1 MTAATAQALAQQG
14 YRVLPVRRGTK
25 TPAVSKWPAKAT
37 ADPAAVPQLW
47 GDRPYDVG
55 IATGQGVV
63 VVDLDV
69 KNGANGIQAFEELGY
84 PRGYTVTTPSG
95 GQHLYYST
103 PHTYKNHIGIA
114 PGIDVRSDGGYV
126 KAYGDLPAMED
137 LPRLPEAMHHW
148 LTRSKEPATTA
159 QAPAATEDFAQHIW
173 DQALADLRAL
183 ADLPP
188 GGRDSNDHGWDTG
201 AYAYACQLVR
211 AANTLGPDY
220 LDRAHTA
227 FDAAAP
233 PRDGTYNPAHKW
245 ASAERA
251 VGSDV
256 LTGGDTFNPEED
268 FQPLPSQEQEEEP
281 LSAGAKKELQK
292 LRDRAAA
299 EQAFQTEQ
307 LAAATHPQAVDL
319 DALDV
324 DDALQPQYLRRT
336 DGQPLLYPGLTHSL
350 AGDSGS
356 GKTWLAYWEVVQVLR
371 RGDGDVLVLDYE
383 GASARSFKQ
392 RMQALGWRESL
403 KRVTYYN
410 KPAGL
415 DWPELDQLL
424 TRPYAYAV
432 IDGVNAALQLSG
444 LPGDSL
450 SNSNDAITRWH
461 NALPGRIAEETGAAV
476 LMIDHVTK
484 SREGRNGFAIGGQAK
499 RAALTGAAYGVTPVE
514 PFGVGR
520 SGGFN
525 VVVNGK
531 DREGVVLG
539 ALNSDLAA
547 YVQVTAEDDSTLAL
561 ELQPPLLV
569 PSVSPEEERQA
580 RLTRLCV
587 YLQDHPGESQTTIR
601 SEVGRNR
608 GDLIKDLNELERGG
622 YAHKE
627 KDGRAYRWYLDR
639 MYLPDFIGV
648 EEPLD

>member
-14 YRVLPVRRGTK
+14 YRVLPVRQGSK
-25 TPAVSKWPAKAT
+25 TPAVSNWPAKAT
-37 ADPAAVPQLW
+37 ADPAAVSQLW

-69 KNGANGIQAFEELGY
+69 KNGANGVEAFAELGY
-84 PRGYTVTTPSG
+84 PRGYTVATPSG
-95 GQHLYYST
+95 GQHLYYRT
-103 PHTYKNHIGIA
+103 PRTYKNRTGIA
-114 PGIDVRSDGGYV
+114 PGIDVRSDRGYV
-126 KAYGDLPAMED
+126 KAYEALPAMKD
-137 LPRLPEAMHHW
+137 LPPLPEAMHHW
-148 LTRSKEPATTA
+148 LTRTNEPATTA

-173 DQALADLRAL
+173 DQALVDLRAL
-183 ADLPP
+183 ADLPL
-188 GGRDSNDHGWDTG
+188 GGRDAQDNGWDTG

-211 AANTLGPDY
+211 AANTLGPKH
-220 LDRAHTA
+220 LATARAA

-233 PRDGTYNPAHKW
+233 PRDGTYDPAHKW
-245 ASAERA
+245 DSAVRD

-268 FQPLPSQEQEEEP
+268 FQPLPSQEQEEQP

-299 EQAFQTEQ
+299 EQAFQAEQ
-307 LAAATHPQAVDL
+307 LAEATHPQAVDL
-319 DALDV
+319 DAIDV

-392 RMQALGWRESL
+392 RMQALGWRGPL

-410 KPAGL
+410 KPGGL

-561 ELQPPLLV
+561 ELQPPLAEPV
-569 PSVSPEEERQA
+569 VNAEAARDA
-580 RLTRLCV
+580 RLAQLTMYLRENEGQSQRLIV
-587 YLQDHPGESQTTIR
+587 EGVGRRKNDVTKDLQD
-601 SEVGRNR
+601 
-608 GDLIKDLNELERGG
+608 LEAAGFVHMEQR
-622 YAHKE
+622 
-627 KDGRAYRWYLDR
+627 GRAKHWYVDQLFPEGFTD
-639 MYLPDFIGV
+639 LP
-648 EEPLD
+648 